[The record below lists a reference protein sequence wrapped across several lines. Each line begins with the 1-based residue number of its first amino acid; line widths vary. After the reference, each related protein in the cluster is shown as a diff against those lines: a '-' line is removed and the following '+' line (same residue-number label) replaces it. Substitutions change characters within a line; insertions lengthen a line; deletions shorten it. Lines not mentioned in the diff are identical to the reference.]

1 MRLRRDSWLVI
12 ATTTDTNAACAGPH
26 LIAHYKL
33 DEVSGRTI
41 VDAIESRNGTWTDA
55 GNDDVADDT
64 MAGRSG
70 QALSFGTGSSIS
82 IPTFVL
88 PDEGTFTAWLTSTF
102 DDTSSPAE
110 HPMVMDTPSP
120 RATISFAGDISS
132 YGLRTNGISWQAAY
146 APPAD
151 LSGWFHLAAT
161 PRPVHRHENGTRSM
175 VVRRDRRHPHLQR
188 AVDQR

>member
-1 MRLRRDSWLVI
+1 MR
-12 ATTTDTNAACAGPH
+12 
-26 LIAHYKL
+26 
-33 DEVSGRTI
+33 
-41 VDAIESRNGTWTDA
+41 SRVANGTWTDA
-55 GNDDVADDT
+55 GNGDVADDT

-132 YGLRTNGISWQAAY
+132 YGLRTNGISWQPAY

-161 PRPVHRHENGTRSM
+161 WSASGANLYIDGVPRASSTTDARSLTPTGLFIGTRM
-175 VVRRDRRHPHLQR
+175 GLDRWWFGAIDDIRIYNAPLTNGEI
-188 AVDQR
+188 ADVFACL